1 MSMPSFCNVIHR
13 VARKRHTCSEC
24 HGHIEP
30 LDVYE
35 RATGC
40 WDGQVQTFKT
50 CLHCEDARDFYVD
63 QTKGTWMHDPDE
75 GDYRFG
81 CVISELL
88 ELASEIPSGTGEKF
102 QAYRYVIEA
111 KRRHEAAKVAQQ

>member
-40 WDGQVQTFKT
+40 WDGRVETFKT
-50 CLHCEDARDFYVD
+50 CLHCEDARDFYVE
-63 QTKGTWMHDPDE
+63 QTKGTWLAPDD
-75 GDYRFG
+75 GDYYFG
-81 CVISELL
+81 QVISDLH
-88 ELASEIPSGTGEKF
+88 ELATEISHGKGLKF
-102 QAYRYVIEA
+102 RAYRYVIEA
-111 KRRHEAAKVAQQ
+111 NRRHEAAKAAAV